1 MLDQLELVHMNGRIY
16 DPLTARFM
24 SADPLIQD
32 PMNGQSYNRYS
43 YVLNNPTNLTDPTGF
58 SPLDEAMA
66 NRWAQRMGAAI
77 ADLSGDVKDKA
88 IEMVNQMV
96 NGDGRAAV
104 NQDGNKQNGNGAVL
118 MGGVGKDNSKMGGAT
133 NSGTWQKPGPND
145 IPGQGPDGAIWVPTR
160 GPYVEPTLLEK
171 GWEATKDF
179 VGEALYRAQGLPGEA
194 MIVGTFGKAGRLF
207 AAEQTV
213 ARTAGEI
220 LAANRVAGKAAEALA
235 KADLIA
241 QGNTILGSQV
251 AIWTST
257 GLRVIDHLVQ
267 TPAGQIIAYE
277 VKAGNAVRNSAQIA
291 KDAEIATKGGV
302 LVGKNAPD
310 FLRGVLR
317 VIQTVEVRY

>member
-1 MLDQLELVHMNGRIY
+1 
-16 DPLTARFM
+16 
-24 SADPLIQD
+24 
-32 PMNGQSYNRYS
+32 
-43 YVLNNPTNLTDPTGF
+43 
-58 SPLDEAMA
+58 
-66 NRWAQRMGAAI
+66 
-77 ADLSGDVKDKA
+77 
-88 IEMVNQMV
+88 
-96 NGDGRAAV
+96 
-104 NQDGNKQNGNGAVL
+104 
-118 MGGVGKDNSKMGGAT
+118 
-133 NSGTWQKPGPND
+133 
-145 IPGQGPDGAIWVPTR
+145 
-160 GPYVEPTLLEK
+160 
-171 GWEATKDF
+171 
-179 VGEALYRAQGLPGEA
+179 
-194 MIVGTFGKAGRLF
+194 MIVGTFGKAGQLF

-267 TPAGQIIAYE
+267 TPASQIIAYE